1 MEKTGLRIVTSLILI
16 SAVFWF
22 LKPEVSAVLLLFV
35 IFLIYFYRDPEREI
49 GDGIVSPADGR
60 VIEVSD
66 RKIEIFMG
74 IFDCHVNR
82 SPCDGVVER
91 IEYLRGKFFPAFLKK
106 STENERNRIWI
117 KSVDGVFLIEQI
129 AGVFAR
135 RIVCYLREGERVKR
149 GQRIGMIVFGSRVT
163 LEVPTGYRF
172 VVKKGDKVRAGQ
184 TVAVKN
190 EEAH

>member
-22 LKPEVSAVLLLFV
+22 LKPEVSAVLLLFA